1 METLLLT
8 LVSFLNY
15 YETVKVIV
23 INVTRHIISLPRW
36 NTVHTDSQA
45 KAQCFCLGLS
55 SEGLLFWPGPLEG
68 LCEGLQQ
75 HCSTTYGLFLKS
87 WMMLSICNSTVI
99 TTWTFSLGLM
109 HANKTKEECK
119 LQITEKTVA
128 TFSLDR
134 HTLRVTRE
142 LRLNILHNLLQKY
155 MNMGQVYYVN

>member
-1 METLLLT
+1 
-8 LVSFLNY
+8 
-15 YETVKVIV
+15 
-23 INVTRHIISLPRW
+23 
-36 NTVHTDSQA
+36 
-45 KAQCFCLGLS
+45 
-55 SEGLLFWPGPLEG
+55 
-68 LCEGLQQ
+68 
-75 HCSTTYGLFLKS
+75 
-87 WMMLSICNSTVI
+87 
-99 TTWTFSLGLM
+99 M